1 MAAASTLAELT
12 LILNRAPRGS
22 LFVLNFW
29 ADWAE
34 PSKHMTTVADE
45 LAKQF
50 PSVVFVKVEAE
61 SSPEISVFFRRF
73 LQFHGIPISMTEHSH
88 TTMQPVTEISS
99 AQSLD
104 SLRRQFTARSQNGV
118 LPRSAFMDILE
129 GAISDEAGQKADHV
143 RQLSAI
149 YDTFD
154 KNKNGEVDIDE
165 FTAGIKVLFTGS
177 EDEKLE
183 FAFQGLDADGDG
195 CITRKEFLQH
205 FHRYFQAQCAVDGMQ
220 FEAHRWKAMESHFLR
235 VFRATD
241 VDSSGTLDI
250 KEFKQVVKNDP
261 DHPFSLVWAAL
272 SRPKSRQLRG

>member
-1 MAAASTLAELT
+1 
-12 LILNRAPRGS
+12 
-22 LFVLNFW
+22 
-29 ADWAE
+29 
-34 PSKHMTTVADE
+34 
-45 LAKQF
+45 
-50 PSVVFVKVEAE
+50 
-61 SSPEISVFFRRF
+61 
-73 LQFHGIPISMTEHSH
+73 
-88 TTMQPVTEISS
+88 MQPVTEISS